1 VDELEDLPGEKPSR
15 ISTFGVEFLYLLNRT
30 LQIGLASEPEPAIR
44 SRDSAGRT
52 ATGGLRKNALCGH
65 RDDALRSRKVVQ
77 DWSRL
82 RDV

>member
-44 SRDSAGRT
+44 SRDSAGRAQRPAGCEKT
-52 ATGGLRKNALCGH
+52 RCAVIVTTPYDLGRSSRIGG
-65 RDDALRSRKVVQ
+65 D
-77 DWSRL
+77 
-82 RDV
+82 